1 MSLSRTSLP
10 FQCPSNHLFFL
21 PFVVISLMFLLFSSI
36 AWFRLLFFLFR
47 SLHIIVSSVFILL
60 VMKQQFQLLF
70 YCRVFISVPLC
81 PLQSVSCFI
90 SPLKP
95 LSMCSFFSSQYTTL
109 CNYFLHLFLLL
120 HVLISFFKCTFS
132 FPIFFLFIVLLYILV
147 LHTRIHV
154 YIFIFC
160 FFIASFC

>member
-1 MSLSRTSLP
+1 MIHSRADITARGERTSKQCHFCFKHSARLVVSYLYRQLLHHLWLAGCSSISKGFMSLSRTSLP

-95 LSMCSFFSSQYTTL
+95 LSMCSFF
-109 CNYFLHLFLLL
+109 
-120 HVLISFFKCTFS
+120 FFS
-132 FPIFFLFIVLLYILV
+132 
-147 LHTRIHV
+147 V
-154 YIFIFC
+154 YN
-160 FFIASFC
+160 SM